1 MPSPH
6 PRDGNSPMESG
17 GCAVAP
23 CACRASFCWGNS
35 DVRENAS
42 GVVTPLGRLCNSFWQ
57 GGGCHAPSRP
67 IVAEPRK
74 CWRIHKNDGIVS
86 VLSGGRPHAIFFSGK
101 ASVGLSD
108 HRIDRR
114 RPPHDPQGGRA
125 GHGTSGRAEGRA
137 GRGRVKPRGQ
147 AEGQAEGPSTGHPSL
162 RPRERV
168 QTSVERGMRGLAP
181 ARQRWVGRHPARVR
195 QGGSRQVGVEPG
207 SRAGWIRCR
216 PRTRS
221 ARGCPGRW
229 WWWAPRGRG
238 RCARGSSARRRGG
251 DRSWGRRG
259 RSG

>member
-1 MPSPH
+1 
-6 PRDGNSPMESG
+6 MESG

-57 GGGCHAPSRP
+57 GGGCHVPSRP

-86 VLSGGRPHAIFFSGK
+86 ILSGGRAHAIFFSGK

-108 HRIDRR
+108 RRIDRR
-114 RPPHDPQGGRA
+114 RPPHDPRGGPARHQGTWGRAESRPRA
-125 GHGTSGRAEGRA
+125 GHKPRGLAEGPARRA
-137 GRGRVKPRGQ
+137 RPRGQ
-147 AEGQAEGPSTGHPSL
+147 ADGPSTAHPSL
-162 RPRERV
+162 GPRGRV
-168 QTSVERGMRGLAP
+168 QTSVERRMRGLAS
-181 ARQRWVGRHPARVR
+181 ARQGWAGQHPARVR